1 MSADTGITEI
11 NQTNAA
17 EPLEMSS
24 ARRWA
29 ITAGVLVGSFI
40 AALEATVVGTAMP
53 TVIASLGGINHY
65 SWVFSAYIV
74 TSTVT
79 VPVWGKLSDLYGR
92 RLMYQLGIGLFL
104 LGTLLSGFS
113 NSMGEL
119 IIFRAIQGL
128 GAGAL
133 IPLGMTIIGDIFT
146 LEERAKMQA
155 LFSGVWGFSSVV
167 GPVVGGFITDQISW
181 RWVFFINIP
190 VGIVAATIIGFAL
203 KEPKQKQKPTI
214 DYAGAIL
221 LMLAISLLM
230 LAMVEG
236 VKSLAT
242 IVAPT
247 NVALFG
253 ISFVLLYLFVRVER
267 RARDP
272 IIPFQLLENRTVSAS
287 ILAGFLG
294 GIGMFGAISFVPL
307 FAQGALGM
315 SATEA
320 GSLLTP
326 LMLSWVT
333 MSVVGGRLL
342 LKFSYRPL
350 TIIGFTLLTIGFT
363 LMATYGTETPRF
375 WLYAELVIIGMGLGF
390 TMLTLL
396 IAVQQ
401 AVERRQLGVATSLNQ
416 FSRAIGGAFGVAVMG
431 VALTIGLGYQ
441 LHKMADQPGSPF
453 SHDQA
458 EAFAENP
465 NALIE
470 PSAKSELPA
479 ATLTT
484 LQNAMAAAVHPVFW
498 VGSIVSL
505 LAVFASLLLPKRK
518 AGEPDCPEE
527 PCGEKMIMAEQTMI
541 NARNQP
547 YSKRPKEHSHDE

>member
-1 MSADTGITEI
+1 MFGS
-11 NQTNAA
+11 
-17 EPLEMSS
+17 PVEMSN

-29 ITAGVLVGSFI
+29 ITIGVMTGSFI
-40 AALEATVVGTAMP
+40 AALEAKVVGTAMP
-53 TVIASLGGINHY
+53 TVIASLGGIAHY

-92 RLMYQLGIGLFL
+92 RLMYQVGIGFFL

-113 NSMGEL
+113 NSMTEL
-119 IIFRAIQGL
+119 ITFRAIQGL

-133 IPLGMTIIGDIFT
+133 VPLGMTIIGDIFT

-155 LFSGVWGFSSVV
+155 YFSGVWGFSSVV
-167 GPVVGGFITDQISW
+167 GPIVGGFITDQISW
-181 RWVFFINIP
+181 RWVFFLNIP
-190 VGIVAATIIGFAL
+190 VGIIAATIIGFAL
-203 KEPKQKQKPTI
+203 KEPKNKRKPTI
-214 DYAGAIL
+214 DYAGAAL

-236 VKSLAT
+236 VKSLAS
-242 IVAPT
+242 IVSPI
-247 NVALFG
+247 NLVLFAA
-253 ISFVLLYLFVRVER
+253 SFLLLYFFVRTEN

-272 IIPFQLLENRTVSAS
+272 IIPFKLFENRTVLAA
-287 ILAGFLG
+287 IIAGFLG

-333 MSVVGGRLL
+333 TSVVGGRLL
-342 LKFSYRPL
+342 LKYSFRPL
-350 TIIGFTLLTIGFT
+350 TIAGFSVLTVGFTM
-363 LMATYGTETPRF
+363 MAMFGTQTPRV
-375 WLYAELVIIGMGLGF
+375 WLYTELVIIGIGLGF

-401 AVERRQLGVATSLNQ
+401 AVERSQLGVATSLNQ
-416 FSRAIGGAFGVAVMG
+416 FSRAIGGAFGVAIMG
-431 VALTIGLGYQ
+431 VALTIGLSSQ

-453 SHDQA
+453 THEQA
-458 EAFAENP
+458 AAFAEDP
-465 NALIE
+465 NALIA
-470 PSAKSELPA
+470 PDAKAQLPP
-479 ATLTT
+479 ATLST
-484 LQNAMAAAVHPVFW
+484 LQNAMAAAIHPLFW
-498 VGSIVSL
+498 IGAFVSL
-505 LAVFASLLLPKRK
+505 MAVFASFFLPTR
-518 AGEPDCPEE
+518 EE
-527 PCGEKMIMAEQTMI
+527 SETDETRPKPFGEKMIMAEQTVI

-547 YSKRPKEHSHDE
+547 RVRRR

>member
-1 MSADTGITEI
+1 
-11 NQTNAA
+11 
-17 EPLEMSS
+17 MSS

-29 ITAGVLVGSFI
+29 ITAGVMTGSFI

-92 RLMYQLGIGLFL
+92 RLMYQLAIGVFL

-113 NSMGEL
+113 DSMGQL
-119 IIFRAIQGL
+119 ITFRAIQGL
-128 GAGAL
+128 GAGGL

-155 LFSGVWGFSSVV
+155 YFSGVWGFSSVV

-181 RWVFFINIP
+181 RWVFFLNIP

-203 KEPKQKQKPTI
+203 KEPKVKRKPTI
-214 DYAGAIL
+214 DYAGAAL
-221 LMLAISLLM
+221 LMIAISLLM

-236 VKSLAT
+236 VKSLAS
-242 IVAPT
+242 IFAPI
-247 NVALFG
+247 NLLLFG
-253 ISFVLLYLFVRVER
+253 ISVALLYLFYRVEK

-272 IIPFQLLENRTVSAS
+272 IIPFDLLENRTVSAS
-287 ILAGFLG
+287 IIAGFLG

-342 LKFSYRPL
+342 LKYSYRPL
-350 TIIGFTLLTIGFT
+350 TIIGFGLLTVGFMF
-363 LMATYGTETPRF
+363 MAMFGTTTPRYY
-375 WLYAELVIIGMGLGF
+375 LYIELVIIGMGLGF

-401 AVERRQLGVATSLNQ
+401 AVERPLLGVATSLNQ
-416 FSRAIGGAFGVAVMG
+416 FSRAIGGAFGVAAMG
-431 VALTIGLGYQ
+431 VALTIGLSTQ
-441 LHKMADQPGSPF
+441 LHKLADRPGSPF
-453 SHDQA
+453 THEQA

-470 PSAKSELPA
+470 PSAKSALPPE
-479 ATLTT
+479 TLTT
-484 LQNAMAAAVHPVFW
+484 LQNGMAAAIHPVFW
-498 VGSIVSL
+498 VGALVSL
-505 LAVFASLLLPKRK
+505 LALAAAFMLPKRASGK
-518 AGEPDCPEE
+518 ESDCPEE

-547 YSKRPKEHSHDE
+547 AAD

>member
-1 MSADTGITEI
+1 
-11 NQTNAA
+11 
-17 EPLEMSS
+17 
-24 ARRWA
+24 
-29 ITAGVLVGSFI
+29 
-40 AALEATVVGTAMP
+40 
-53 TVIASLGGINHY
+53 
-65 SWVFSAYIV
+65 
-74 TSTVT
+74 
-79 VPVWGKLSDLYGR
+79 
-92 RLMYQLGIGLFL
+92 
-104 LGTLLSGFS
+104 
-113 NSMGEL
+113 
-119 IIFRAIQGL
+119 
-128 GAGAL
+128 
-133 IPLGMTIIGDIFT
+133 
-146 LEERAKMQA
+146 
-155 LFSGVWGFSSVV
+155 
-167 GPVVGGFITDQISW
+167 
-181 RWVFFINIP
+181 
-190 VGIVAATIIGFAL
+190 
-203 KEPKQKQKPTI
+203 
-214 DYAGAIL
+214 
-221 LMLAISLLM
+221 M

-242 IVAPT
+242 IVAPA
-247 NVALFG
+247 NLALFAV
-253 ISFVLLYLFVRVER
+253 SFGLLWLFVRVER
-267 RARDP
+267 RAKDP

-333 MSVVGGRLL
+333 MSVIGGRLL

-350 TIIGFTLLTIGFT
+350 TIIGFTLLTLGFT
-363 LMATYGTETPRF
+363 LMSMFGTQTPRF
-375 WLYAELVIIGMGLGF
+375 WLYAELVVIGMGLGF

-401 AVERRQLGVATSLNQ
+401 AVDKRQLGVATSLNQ
-416 FSRAIGGAFGVAVMG
+416 FSRAIGGAFGVAAMG

-441 LHKMADQPGSPF
+441 LHKMADLPGSPF
-453 SHDQA
+453 THEQA

-470 PSAKSELPA
+470 PTAKADLSAE
-479 ATLTT
+479 TLAT

-505 LAVFASLLLPKRK
+505 LAIFASLLLPRGK
-518 AGEPDCPEE
+518 AGEPDRPD
-527 PCGEKMIMAEQTMI
+527 GEKMIMAEQTMI

-547 YSKRPKEHSHDE
+547 GVD

>member
-1 MSADTGITEI
+1 MFGS
-11 NQTNAA
+11 
-17 EPLEMSS
+17 PVEMSN

-29 ITAGVLVGSFI
+29 ITIGVMTGSFI

-53 TVIASLGGINHY
+53 TVIASLGGIAHY

-92 RLMYQLGIGLFL
+92 RLMYQVGIGFFL

-113 NSMGEL
+113 NSMTEL
-119 IIFRAIQGL
+119 ITFRAIQGL

-133 IPLGMTIIGDIFT
+133 VPLGMTIIGDIFT

-155 LFSGVWGFSSVV
+155 YFSGVWGFSSVV
-167 GPVVGGFITDQISW
+167 GPIVGGFITDQISW
-181 RWVFFINIP
+181 RWVFFLNIP
-190 VGIVAATIIGFAL
+190 VGIIAATIIGFAL
-203 KEPKQKQKPTI
+203 KEPKNKRKPTI
-214 DYAGAIL
+214 DYAGAAL

-236 VKSLAT
+236 VKSLAS
-242 IVAPT
+242 IVSPI
-247 NVALFG
+247 NLVLFAA
-253 ISFVLLYLFVRVER
+253 SFLLLYLFVRTEN

-272 IIPFQLLENRTVSAS
+272 IIPFKLFENRTVLAA
-287 ILAGFLG
+287 IIAGFLG

-333 MSVVGGRLL
+333 TSVVGGRLL
-342 LKFSYRPL
+342 LKYSFRPL
-350 TIIGFTLLTIGFT
+350 TIAGFSVLTVGFTM
-363 LMATYGTETPRF
+363 MAMFGTQTPRV
-375 WLYAELVIIGMGLGF
+375 WLYTELVIIGIGLGF

-401 AVERRQLGVATSLNQ
+401 AVERSQLGVATSLNQ
-416 FSRAIGGAFGVAVMG
+416 FSRAIGGAFGVAIMG
-431 VALTIGLGYQ
+431 VALTIGLSSQ

-453 SHDQA
+453 THEQA
-458 EAFAENP
+458 AAFAEDP
-465 NALIE
+465 NALIA
-470 PSAKSELPA
+470 PDAKAQLPT
-479 ATLTT
+479 ATLST
-484 LQNAMAAAVHPVFW
+484 LQNAMAAAIHPLFW
-498 VGSIVSL
+498 IGAFVSL
-505 LAVFASLLLPKRK
+505 MAVFASFFLPTR
-518 AGEPDCPEE
+518 EE
-527 PCGEKMIMAEQTMI
+527 SETDETRPKPFGEKMIMAEQTVI

-547 YSKRPKEHSHDE
+547 RVRRR

>member
-1 MSADTGITEI
+1 M
-11 NQTNAA
+11 
-17 EPLEMSS
+17 PLEMSS

-29 ITAGVLVGSFI
+29 ITVGVMTGSFI

-92 RLMYQLGIGLFL
+92 RLMYQLAIGVFL

-113 NSMGEL
+113 ETMAQL
-119 IIFRAIQGL
+119 ITFRAIQGL
-128 GAGAL
+128 GAGGL

-146 LEERAKMQA
+146 LKERAKMQA
-155 LFSGVWGFSSVV
+155 YFSGVWGFSSVV

-181 RWVFFINIP
+181 RWVFFLNIP
-190 VGIVAATIIGFAL
+190 VGILAATIIGFAL
-203 KEPKQKQKPTI
+203 KEPKVKQKPTI
-214 DYAGAIL
+214 DYAGAAL
-221 LMLAISLLM
+221 LMIAISLLM

-236 VKSLAT
+236 VKSLAS
-242 IVAPT
+242 IFAPA
-247 NVALFG
+247 NLVVFG
-253 ISFVLLYLFVRVER
+253 ISIGLLYLFYRVER

-272 IIPFQLLENRTVSAS
+272 IIPFDILENRTVSAS
-287 ILAGFLG
+287 IIAGFLG

-315 SATEA
+315 TATEA

-342 LKFSYRPL
+342 LRYSYRPL
-350 TIIGFTLLTIGFT
+350 TIIGFGLLTVGFVF
-363 LMATYGTETPRF
+363 MAMFDTTTPRY
-375 WLYAELVIIGMGLGF
+375 WLYIELIVIGMGLGF

-401 AVERRQLGVATSLNQ
+401 AVDRSLLGVATSLNQ
-416 FSRAIGGAFGVAVMG
+416 FSRAIGGAFGVAAMG
-431 VALTIGLGYQ
+431 VALTIGLSTQ
-441 LHKMADQPGSPF
+441 LHKLADRPGSPF
-453 SHDQA
+453 THEQA

-470 PSAKSELPA
+470 PSAKAQLSPE
-479 ATLTT
+479 TLTT
-484 LQNAMAAAVHPVFW
+484 LQNGMAAAVHPVFW
-498 VGSIVSL
+498 VGGVVSFLAL
-505 LAVFASLLLPKRK
+505 LAAFMLPRRASGKD
-518 AGEPDCPEE
+518 GDCPEE
-527 PCGEKMIMAEQTMI
+527 PCGEKMIMAEQTVI
-541 NARNQP
+541 NKRNQP
-547 YSKRPKEHSHDE
+547 VAD